1 MTLQPDSND
10 MTKTVDLAIN
20 SGRLVYTDRIA
31 EQSLAIDQGK
41 IVAIGPASQMPP
53 SRQSI
58 DASGL
63 HVLPGAI
70 DVHVHF
76 REPGFSHKETWTTA
90 TQAAAVG
97 GVTTVFDMPNTN
109 PPTASVAAFL
119 QKHDI
124 AQRQAIV
131 DFGIYGVIG
140 ETNLDQLR
148 PMAEAGVVSFKLY
161 MGSENPLV
169 PCPPDGAILD
179 AFSILAELGIRCTV
193 HAEST
198 PILIWRGE
206 RLLRAGRRDAAAHL
220 EQHSDIATIEAV
232 SRTGIFAEWTGCK
245 VHIAHESSRHS
256 LPHIRFA
263 KERGVDMTVETC
275 PQYLLLT
282 TADGARLG
290 GNFMRVKPPVRE
302 PGHNEP
308 LWQALLD
315 GTIDILSTD
324 HAPHLPDEKR
334 RDVIWDCAPGF
345 PGVETSM
352 PLMLTEVSRGR
363 LGLSD
368 YVRMASAMP
377 AKAFGL
383 YPRKGALAVGSDA
396 DIVLVDMKKRG
407 TIRSGKLHSLGNA
420 TPFEGFDIV
429 GMPVRTLVR
438 GKTVAK
444 DGEPIEETAGWG
456 RNVALTRL
464 CRP

>member
-1 MTLQPDSND
+1 M
-10 MTKTVDLAIN
+10 KTVDLVIHGGA
-20 SGRLVYTDRIA
+20 LVSS
-31 EQSLAIDQGK
+31 EQIVERSLAVDGGR
-41 IVAIGPASQMPP
+41 IVAIGGDGDMPP
-53 SRQSI
+53 ARETI

-109 PPTASVAAFL
+109 PPTANVAAL
-119 QKHDI
+119 EQKLAI
-124 AQRQAIV
+124 AGSQALV
-131 DFGIYGVIG
+131 DFGVYGVLGEHNIG
-140 ETNLDQLR
+140 ELAAMTK
-148 PMAEAGVVSFKLY
+148 AGAVSFKLY

-179 AFSILAELGIRCTV
+179 AFAVLAELGIRCTV

-198 PILIWRGE
+198 PILTWRGE
-206 RLLRAGRRDAAAHL
+206 RLQRAGRTDAAAHL
-220 EQHSDIATIEAV
+220 EQHSDIATVEAV
-232 SRTGIFAEWTGCK
+232 SRTSIFAEWTGCK

-263 KERGVDMTVETC
+263 KQRGVDMTVETC
-275 PQYLLLT
+275 PHYLLLT
-282 TADGARLG
+282 TDDGSRLG
-290 GNFMRVKPPVRE
+290 DNFLRVKPPVRE
-302 PGHNEP
+302 PGHAEP

-324 HAPHLPDEKR
+324 HAPHLPGEKR

-352 PLMLTEVSRGR
+352 PLMLAQVSHGR
-363 LGLSD
+363 LTLCD
-368 YVRMASAMP
+368 YVRMACTMP

-383 YPRKGALAVGSDA
+383 FPRKGALEVGADA
-396 DIVLVDMKKRG
+396 DVVLVDMQSRG
-407 TIRSGKLHSLGNA
+407 VIRGSELHSIGNA
-420 TPFEGFDIV
+420 TPFEGFEIR
-429 GMPVRTLVR
+429 GRPVQTLVR
-438 GKTVAK
+438 GRTVAK
-444 DGEPIEETAGWG
+444 KGVPVGPRGWG
-456 RNVALTRL
+456 RNVAM
-464 CRP
+464 PQ

>member
-1 MTLQPDSND
+1 MTHQPDSD
-10 MTKTVDLAIN
+10 RMAKTVDLVIN
-20 SGRLVYTDRIA
+20 GGRLVYTDRTA
-31 EQSLAIDQGK
+31 EESLAIDQGK
-41 IVAIGPASQMPP
+41 IVAIGPAPQMPP
-53 SRQSI
+53 ARESI
-58 DASGL
+58 DATGL

-76 REPGFSHKETWTTA
+76 REPGLSHKETWTTA

-119 QKHDI
+119 QKHGI
-124 AQRQAIV
+124 AQRQATV

-179 AFSILAELGIRCTV
+179 AFSILADLGIRCTV

-206 RLLRAGRRDAAAHL
+206 RLLHAGRRDAAAHL

-275 PQYLLLT
+275 PHYLLLT
-282 TADGARLG
+282 TDDGARLG
-290 GNFMRVKPPVRE
+290 DNFMRVKPPVRE

-324 HAPHLPDEKR
+324 HAPHLSDEKR

-368 YVRMASAMP
+368 YVRMACAMP

-396 DIVLVDMKKRG
+396 DIVLVDMRKRG

-444 DGEPIEETAGWG
+444 DGEPIEGSAGWG
-456 RNVALTRL
+456 LNVALL
-464 CRP
+464 RPC